1 MTAVPSD
8 QRAPFPVNPFD
19 DATGE
24 ELAALP
30 LTFREGLFT
39 GKVAVI
45 SGAGRGIGR
54 ALAFQFVRLGA
65 RVALLGRN
73 EARLNATAEEL
84 KKIGGEVFA
93 ASGSIRDPAF
103 VEQFMSEAWA
113 HFGGFD
119 ILVNNAG
126 GQYPQ
131 AAIDFSAKGWN
142 AVIDT
147 NLTGTWHM
155 TQAAARL
162 WRDAERHGSIVSI
175 VAVVSRGMPGV
186 AHSCAARAGVVALSR
201 TLAIEWAPLNIR
213 VNCVA
218 PGIVATTGMTAY
230 SEAARAELPK
240 TNLMKR
246 FGSVT
251 DIADAVCYLSGPSG
265 TFITGEVLTVDGG
278 YQLWGDQWT
287 IERPDYFAR

>member
-1 MTAVPSD
+1 MTFLNGFTSD
-8 QRAPFPVNPFD
+8 
-19 DATGE
+19 

-30 LTFREGLFT
+30 LRFSEGLFA
-39 GKVAVI
+39 GKVVVI
-45 SGAGRGIGR
+45 SGGGRGIGR

-65 RVALLGRN
+65 SVALLGRDVG
-73 EARLNATAEEL
+73 RLNDTAESL
-84 KKIGGEVFA
+84 RKIGGAVYA
-93 ASGSIRDPAF
+93 APASIRDP
-103 VEQFMSEAWA
+103 EQVDRFMSDAWE

-126 GQYPQ
+126 GQFAQ
-131 AAIDFSAKGWN
+131 AAMDFSPKGWN

-147 NLTGTWHM
+147 NLSGTWYM
-155 TQAAARL
+155 TQAAGRR
-162 WRDAERHGSIVSI
+162 WRDAGRPGSVVSI
-175 VAVVSRGMPGV
+175 AAVVSRGMPGV
-186 AHSCAARAGVVALSR
+186 AHSCAARAGVISLSQ

-218 PGIVATTGMTAY
+218 PGIIATEGMSVY

-240 TNLMKR
+240 SNLMQR

-251 DIADAVCYLSGPSG
+251 DVTDAVCYLAGPSG
-265 TFITGEVLTVDGG
+265 GFITGEVLTVDGG

-287 IERPDYFAR
+287 IERPDYFAK

>member
-1 MTAVPSD
+1 MTFLNGFTSD
-8 QRAPFPVNPFD
+8 
-19 DATGE
+19 

-30 LTFREGLFT
+30 LRFSEGLFA
-39 GKVAVI
+39 GKVVVI
-45 SGAGRGIGR
+45 SGGGRGIGR

-65 RVALLGRN
+65 SVALLGRDVG
-73 EARLNATAEEL
+73 RLNDTAESL
-84 KKIGGEVFA
+84 RKIGGTVYA
-93 ASGSIRDPAF
+93 APASIRDP
-103 VEQFMSEAWA
+103 EQVDRFMGDAWE

-126 GQYPQ
+126 GQFAQ
-131 AAIDFSAKGWN
+131 AAMDFSPKGWN

-147 NLTGTWHM
+147 NLSGTWYM
-155 TQAAARL
+155 TQAAGRR
-162 WRDAERHGSIVSI
+162 WRDAGRPGSVVSI
-175 VAVVSRGMPGV
+175 AAVVSRGMPGV
-186 AHSCAARAGVVALSR
+186 AHSCAARAGVISLSQ

-218 PGIVATTGMTAY
+218 PGIIATEGMSVY

-240 TNLMKR
+240 SNLMQR

-251 DIADAVCYLSGPSG
+251 DVTDAVCYLAGPSG
-265 TFITGEVLTVDGG
+265 GFITGEVLTVDGG

-287 IERPDYFAR
+287 IERPDYFAK